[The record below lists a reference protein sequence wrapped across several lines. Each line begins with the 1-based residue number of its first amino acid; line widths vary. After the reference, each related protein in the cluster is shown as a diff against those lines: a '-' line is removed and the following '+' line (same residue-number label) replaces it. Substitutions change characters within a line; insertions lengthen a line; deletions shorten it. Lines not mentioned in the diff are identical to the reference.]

1 MKLETRILGAAL
13 AGLSSFG
20 LGACA
25 SIAQDAPAPAARPI
39 GNGPSA
45 DYPIVIG
52 DPFTIDGV
60 TYTPLDTMNY
70 DQVGYV
76 TVDTA
81 GTQGITGAHR
91 TLPLPSYVEVTAL
104 DTGRTILVRL
114 ERRGPMTNERL
125 LALSADA
132 LGQLGADEGAPI
144 RVRRVN
150 PPEEHRA
157 ELRAGREAPLRMD
170 TPQGLLEVLKRRLP
184 ERGSAS
190 LGDSRQAQ
198 VSGAVPAPDIA
209 TLDPDEEAAMPT
221 PPQETGTDDD
231 ARPTPES
238 EVLRPEL
245 PMAVDG
251 GPAPAPV
258 MVETSEDGK
267 FAVQLGAFSVRSNAD
282 GLARRVQG
290 YLETSGN
297 LTLVRVGPFAT
308 RGQAE
313 QALAMLRERGY
324 SDAEIRLL
332 D

>member
-1 MKLETRILGAAL
+1 MKLENRILGAAL
-13 AGLSSFG
+13 AGLVSFG

-25 SIAQDAPAPAARPI
+25 STTQDAPAPAARSI

-52 DPFTIDGV
+52 DLFTIDGV

-76 TVDTA
+76 TVDES
-81 GTQGITGAHR
+81 GTKGITGAHR
-91 TLPLPSYVEVTAL
+91 TLPLPSYIEVTAL

-198 VSGAVPAPDIA
+198 VSGAMPAPDIA
-209 TLDPDEEAAMPT
+209 TVDPDEEAAMPS
-221 PPQETGTDDD
+221 PPQEIDTDDD
-231 ARPTPES
+231 AQPAAES

-251 GPAPAPV
+251 GPTPAPV
-258 MVETSEDGK
+258 MVETAEDGK

>member
-13 AGLSSFG
+13 AGLGSFS

-25 SIAQDAPAPAARPI
+25 SIAQDAPAPAARSI

-76 TVDTA
+76 TVDAA

-132 LGQLGADEGAPI
+132 LGQLGANEGAPI

-190 LGDSRQAQ
+190 LEDPRQAQ

-209 TLDPDEEAAMPT
+209 TVDPNEEAAMPS
-221 PPQETGTDDD
+221 PPQEIDTDDN
-231 ARPTPES
+231 AQPAAES

-251 GPAPAPV
+251 GPTPAPV
-258 MVETSEDGK
+258 MVETAEDGK

>member
-1 MKLETRILGAAL
+1 M
-13 AGLSSFG
+13 AGLVSFG

-25 SIAQDAPAPAARPI
+25 STTQDAPAPAARSI

>member
-1 MKLETRILGAAL
+1 MKLENRILGAAL
-13 AGLSSFG
+13 AGLVSFG

-25 SIAQDAPAPAARPI
+25 STTQDAPAPAARSI

-52 DPFTIDGV
+52 DLFTIDGV

>member
-1 MKLETRILGAAL
+1 M
-13 AGLSSFG
+13 AGLVSFG

-25 SIAQDAPAPAARPI
+25 STTQDAPAPAARSI

-52 DPFTIDGV
+52 DLFTIDGV

>member
-76 TVDTA
+76 TVEEA
-81 GTQGITGAHR
+81 GTKGITGAHR
-91 TLPLPSYVEVTAL
+91 TLPLPSYIEVTAL

-190 LGDSRQAQ
+190 LEDPRQAQ
-198 VSGAVPAPDIA
+198 VSGAMPAPDIA
-209 TLDPDEEAAMPT
+209 TVDPDEEAAMPS
-221 PPQETGTDDD
+221 PPQEIDTDDD
-231 ARPTPES
+231 AQPAAES

-251 GPAPAPV
+251 GPTPAPV
-258 MVETSEDGK
+258 MVETAEDGK